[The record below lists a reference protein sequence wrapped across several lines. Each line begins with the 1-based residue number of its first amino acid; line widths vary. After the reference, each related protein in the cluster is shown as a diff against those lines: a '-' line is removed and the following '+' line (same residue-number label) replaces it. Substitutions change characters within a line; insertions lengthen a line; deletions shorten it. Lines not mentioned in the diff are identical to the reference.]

1 VATRLGWRGGFVVA
15 LVAIAAGWAVAAFR
29 LLPAARETLA
39 PRRPAASA
47 GTLPPA
53 SRDWAAIGVIYLAT
67 FSLAVAWAGGI
78 ATFLP
83 LYGGR
88 ALGLDAERLGRV
100 LSVAYVVEAVLLV
113 PIGWAADVLGRVR
126 LLVPGLAVM
135 MAGVLLVPQTRGV
148 VTYAV
153 GATLLVLG
161 ITVWMVPPV
170 LLAERLPG
178 GFRGPA
184 AGLYRFV
191 SDLGYVAAPA
201 AVGWLIGRGG
211 FALAASTMA
220 GLFAAAAA
228 ASLVVLRTSTRRA

>member
-1 VATRLGWRGGFVVA
+1 V
-15 LVAIAAGWAVAAFR
+15 
-29 LLPAARETLA
+29 
-39 PRRPAASA
+39 ASA
-47 GTLPPA
+47 PH
-53 SRDWAAIGVIYLAT
+53 DWAAIGVIYLAT

-88 ALGLDAERLGRV
+88 GLGLDPERLGRV

-126 LLVPGLAVM
+126 LLVPGFAVM
-135 MAGVLLVPQTRGV
+135 MAGVLLVPHTRGV
-148 VTYAV
+148 VTFGV

-191 SDLGYVAAPA
+191 ADLGYVAAPGA
-201 AVGWLIGRGG
+201 IGWLIGRGG
-211 FALAASTMA
+211 FTLAASTMA